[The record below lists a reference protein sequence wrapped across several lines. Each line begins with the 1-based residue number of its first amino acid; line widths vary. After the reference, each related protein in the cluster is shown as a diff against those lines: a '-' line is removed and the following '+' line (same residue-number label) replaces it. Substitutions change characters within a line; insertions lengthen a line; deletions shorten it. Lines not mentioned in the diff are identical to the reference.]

1 MIFEMTEKQYQL
13 FLHVMQVMQTFYG
26 NNFSSICKEVGDAYG
41 VNDVDIEKAY
51 MIFTDFKVTAPV
63 PTMQN
68 AAGEIYQTAL
78 AAADI
83 EAGNKETPYTKRIDM
98 NESAWVK
105 AAAILDAYSRIL
117 MGQFSIIYEVLDIA
131 DTDNKPQLQAYHD
144 ARWGGIGIAEARDLL
159 IPQLRKLRVGW
170 NGNFGISNAGLA
182 YNSKLAYEMLKAILY
197 ACRQGDG
204 TVLKVTD
211 EPLMYAPGKS
221 NIHAL
226 QSIFLRRR
234 FHESQL

>member
-1 MIFEMTEKQYQL
+1 MIFEMTKKQYQL

-26 NNFSSICKEVGDAYG
+26 NDFSSICKEVGDAYG
-41 VNDVDIEKAY
+41 VHDADIEKAY
-51 MIFTDFKVTAPV
+51 TMFTDFKVTALV
-63 PTMQN
+63 PSMQN
-68 AAGEIYQTAL
+68 AAKEIYHTAL
-78 AAADI
+78 SATNI
-83 EAGNKETPYTKRIDM
+83 EAENKENPYTKRIDM
-98 NESAWVK
+98 NESAWIK

-117 MGQFSIIYEVLDIA
+117 MGQFSIIYEVLDIT

-144 ARWGGIGIAEARDLL
+144 ARWGGVGIAEARDLL

-226 QSIFLRRR
+226 
-234 FHESQL
+234 

>member
-1 MIFEMTEKQYQL
+1 
-13 FLHVMQVMQTFYG
+13 MQTFYG

-226 QSIFLRRR
+226 
-234 FHESQL
+234 

>member
-1 MIFEMTEKQYQL
+1 M
-13 FLHVMQVMQTFYG
+13 
-26 NNFSSICKEVGDAYG
+26 
-41 VNDVDIEKAY
+41 NDVDIEKAH

-83 EAGNKETPYTKRIDM
+83 EVGNKETPYTKCIDM

-211 EPLMYAPGKS
+211 EPLMYAPCKS
-221 NIHAL
+221 NLHAL
-226 QSIFLRRR
+226 
-234 FHESQL
+234 

>member
-26 NNFSSICKEVGDAYG
+26 NDFSSICKEVGDAYG
-41 VNDVDIEKAY
+41 VHDADIEKAHT
-51 MIFTDFKVTAPV
+51 MFTDFKVTAPV
-63 PTMQN
+63 PSMQN
-68 AAGEIYQTAL
+68 AAKEIYHTAL
-78 AAADI
+78 SATDI
-83 EAGNKETPYTKRIDM
+83 AVGNRENPYTKRIDM

-105 AAAILDAYSRIL
+105 ATSILDAYSRIL

-131 DTDNKPQLQAYHD
+131 DTDNK
-144 ARWGGIGIAEARDLL
+144 
-159 IPQLRKLRVGW
+159 PQLRKLRVGW

-197 ACRQGDG
+197 VCGQGDS

-211 EPLMYAPGKS
+211 EPLMFAPGKS
-221 NIHAL
+221 NIRAL
-226 QSIFLRRR
+226 
-234 FHESQL
+234 

>member
-41 VNDVDIEKAY
+41 VHDADIEKAY
-51 MIFTDFKVTAPV
+51 TMFTDFKVTAPV
-63 PTMQN
+63 PSMQN
-68 AAGEIYQTAL
+68 AAKEIYHTAL
-78 AAADI
+78 SATNI
-83 EAGNKETPYTKRIDM
+83 EAENKENPYTKRIDM
-98 NESAWVK
+98 NESALVK

-144 ARWGGIGIAEARDLL
+144 ARWGGVGIAEARDLL
-159 IPQLRKLRVGW
+159 IPH
-170 NGNFGISNAGLA
+170 AGLA

-211 EPLMYAPGKS
+211 EPLMYAPCKS

-226 QSIFLRRR
+226 
-234 FHESQL
+234 

>member
-41 VNDVDIEKAY
+41 VHDADIEKAY
-51 MIFTDFKVTAPV
+51 TMFTDFKVTV
-63 PTMQN
+63 PLPSMQN
-68 AAGEIYQTAL
+68 AAKEIYHTAL
-78 AAADI
+78 SATNI
-83 EAGNKETPYTKRIDM
+83 EAENKENPYTKRIDM

-211 EPLMYAPGKS
+211 EPLMFAPGKS
-221 NIHAL
+221 NIRAL
-226 QSIFLRRR
+226 
-234 FHESQL
+234 

>member
-26 NNFSSICKEVGDAYG
+26 NNFSSICKEVGDAYS
-41 VNDVDIEKAY
+41 VNDVDIEKAH

-63 PTMQN
+63 PSMQN

-78 AAADI
+78 SATDI
-83 EAGNKETPYTKRIDM
+83 AVGNKENPYTKRIDM

-144 ARWGGIGIAEARDLL
+144 ARWGGI
-159 IPQLRKLRVGW
+159 
-170 NGNFGISNAGLA
+170 SNAGLA

-226 QSIFLRRR
+226 
-234 FHESQL
+234 

>member
-26 NNFSSICKEVGDAYG
+26 NDFSSICKEVGDAYG

-83 EAGNKETPYTKRIDM
+83 EAGNKETPYTKRIDV
-98 NESAWVK
+98 NNPA
-105 AAAILDAYSRIL
+105 
-117 MGQFSIIYEVLDIA
+117 
-131 DTDNKPQLQAYHD
+131 
-144 ARWGGIGIAEARDLL
+144 
-159 IPQLRKLRVGW
+159 
-170 NGNFGISNAGLA
+170 
-182 YNSKLAYEMLKAILY
+182 
-197 ACRQGDG
+197 
-204 TVLKVTD
+204 
-211 EPLMYAPGKS
+211 
-221 NIHAL
+221 
-226 QSIFLRRR
+226 
-234 FHESQL
+234 

>member
-13 FLHVMQVMQTFYG
+13 FLHVMQVMQTFYS
-26 NNFSSICKEVGDAYG
+26 NNFSSICKEIGDAYG
-41 VNDVDIEKAY
+41 VNDADIEKAY

-131 DTDNKPQLQAYHD
+131 DTSPWCPGSRSASGLYYVTGLVGDELDLVCQPVLFQLQLNKTAGH
-144 ARWGGIGIAEARDLL
+144 GGAVEAIDRCQRKRVRDWSA
-159 IPQLRKLRVGW
+159 IKSAIK
-170 NGNFGISNAGLA
+170 NGRYDRG
-182 YNSKLAYEMLKAILY
+182 KILS
-197 ACRQGDG
+197 GS
-204 TVLKVTD
+204 L
-211 EPLMYAPGKS
+211 
-221 NIHAL
+221 
-226 QSIFLRRR
+226 
-234 FHESQL
+234 

>member
-13 FLHVMQVMQTFYG
+13 FLHVMQVMQTFYS

-41 VNDVDIEKAY
+41 VHDADIEKAHT
-51 MIFTDFKVTAPV
+51 MFTDFKVTAPV
-63 PTMQN
+63 PSMQN
-68 AAGEIYQTAL
+68 AAKEIYHTAL
-78 AAADI
+78 SATDI
-83 EAGNKETPYTKRIDM
+83 AVVDM

-105 AAAILDAYSRIL
+105 ATSILDAYSRIL

-144 ARWGGIGIAEARDLL
+144 ARWGGVGIAEARDLL

-197 ACRQGDG
+197 VCGQGDS

-211 EPLMYAPGKS
+211 EPLMFAPGKS
-221 NIHAL
+221 NIRAL
-226 QSIFLRRR
+226 
-234 FHESQL
+234 